1 MSKYIKKKITILKI
15 IFSILIIL
23 VGALAFF
30 EKIPTHIMLLLEAII
45 VVVFYIAVKKS
56 VKEIVIIN

>member
-1 MSKYIKKKITILKI
+1 MSNRNIKKITILKI

-30 EKIPTHIMLLLEAII
+30 EKISIYILLLLEVII
-45 VVVFYIAVKKS
+45 VAAFYRCKKS
-56 VKEIVIIN
+56 VKEIVIIK

>member
-1 MSKYIKKKITILKI
+1 MSKRNIKKITILKI

-30 EKIPTHIMLLLEAII
+30 EKISTHILLLLEAII
-45 VVVFYIAVKKS
+45 VAAFYLCKKS
-56 VKEIVIIN
+56 VIEIVIIK